1 MESIPLIRIAREVI
15 PTSIPLNI
23 IRTLLHKAQPILTN
37 TNPMNTEKRG
47 SARLK

>member
-15 PTSIPLNI
+15 PTSIPPIPTRALP
-23 IRTLLHKAQPILTN
+23 HKAQPILTN